1 MTDDR
6 ADYVVFCVA
15 CFIAFLL
22 CLGFALGV
30 LQ

>member
-15 CFIAFLL
+15 CFIAFIVCVL
-22 CLGFALGV
+22 FAAGV